1 MMIYHTLRNYGYKDE
16 NILLLIPENTAC
28 NPRNN
33 DPGVISPFDGK

>member
-1 MMIYHTLRNYGYKDE
+1 MMMYQTLRSYGLKDE

-33 DPGVISPFDGK
+33 APGIVSPHDRS